1 MNSLIGLI
9 ILVVVMFVMPYYQ
22 EKRRREQEE
31 QKRQADAQKG
41 KENND
46 GSRDHESG
54 QQTWNAAW
62 SFAEGRHGAGSEKKK
77 GRGNKKHSDERFP
90 GLRREFPRITGV
102 DWKRFILAMVITAA
116 LSAVIYYFAL
126 PAMNPKSVGF
136 WFYLICVVFILD
148 ISYRIVAAR
157 AVYRNNAGGPGAVRS
172 MAHGTNERLV
182 FILRVAMG
190 LLIVVPIVIAIFGS
204 APFFHARAY
213 SRILTVED
221 GSVDDIPSVEG
232 TDSIAL
238 MDTESAQKL
247 GNREIGSLSN
257 VISQYDVSDYTQI
270 NYQDRPVK
278 TSPLRYAGF
287 FKWINNHKKGV
298 PGYIIVDPVRM
309 EADYQELPQGMIYV
323 RSAYFN
329 QYLDRRIRFAY
340 PTKMF
345 ANVHFEID
353 EEGRPWYVASVYDH
367 TIGLFG
373 GTQVIGVIIADPV
386 SGDMQYYE
394 VKDIP
399 QWVDEAFPG
408 TLICDQYNNY
418 AQLQNGFW
426 NSIIGQVG
434 CRRVTEAQYSGADE
448 TDVVS
453 DFGYIAKEGDV
464 WIYTGV
470 TSVNSDSS
478 NIGFILSNERTEQT
492 LFITCAGADEFSGM
506 AAAEGEVQEKR
517 YQASFPS
524 LILVDG
530 HPTYI
535 MVLKD
540 ANGLV
545 KMYAAVN
552 VEQYNMVATATT
564 QDDCIAKYRAL
575 MKGEI
580 SQEQATT
587 DTTGAGTGTAAEGGL
602 SDGSGSSTSG
612 GAESASGSSESA
624 SGSSVSDGSGSTG
637 APADQMPSDTSGFE
651 EKTITIRKMQA
662 IDRGGNTWLYVVD
675 SEDHIYKAQ
684 FDAVIDMLLK
694 EEGDTVTIRTD
705 GTYFVLP

>member
-9 ILVVVMFVMPYYQ
+9 ILIVVMFVMPYYQ
-22 EKRRREQEE
+22 EKRRREQEKE
-31 QKRQADAQKG
+31 KRQNTDAGESGDGEKG
-41 KENND
+41 
-46 GSRDHESG
+46 GSRNPGSG
-54 QQTWNAAW
+54 QQPWNAAFDFSW
-62 SFAEGRHGAGSEKKK
+62 NRKGTSSKEKSGKGSKKNS
-77 GRGNKKHSDERFP
+77 GGLFP
-90 GLRREFPRITGV
+90 GLRRKLPGITGV
-102 DWKRFILAMVITAA
+102 DWKRFILAMVMTAI

-126 PAMNPKSVGF
+126 PAVNLKSPGF
-136 WFYLICVVFILD
+136 WFYLVSVVFILD
-148 ISYRIVAAR
+148 ISYRLIAAR
-157 AVYRNNAGGPGAVRS
+157 AVYRNNAGSPGAVRS
-172 MAHGTNERLV
+172 MAHGANERLL
-182 FILRVAMG
+182 FILHAALG
-190 LLIVVPIVIAIFGS
+190 LLIAAPIVIAIFGS
-204 APFFHARAY
+204 TSFFHARAY

-221 GSVDDIPSVEG
+221 GSVEDIPSVEG

-278 TSPLRYAGF
+278 ISPLRYAGF
-287 FKWINNHKKGV
+287 FKWINNHKKGI

-309 EADYQELPQGMIYV
+309 EADYQELAQGMIYV

-345 ANVHFEID
+345 DNVHFEID

-448 TDVVS
+448 SDVVS
-453 DFGYIAKEGDV
+453 DFGYIAKDGDV

-478 NIGFILSNERTEQT
+478 NIGFILSNERIEKT

-552 VEQYNMVATATT
+552 VEQYNMVATATA
-564 QDDCIAKYRAL
+564 QDDCITKYRAL

-580 SQEQATT
+580 SQEQATA
-587 DTTGAGTGTAAEGGL
+587 DTTGTGNSGPAAAGGEEGSFG
-602 SDGSGSSTSG
+602 SKSEDSDENMPDGSGSGTSG
-612 GAESASGSSESA
+612 SA
-624 SGSSVSDGSGSTG
+624 G

-651 EKTITIRKMQA
+651 EKTITIRKMQP
-662 IDRGGNTWLYVVD
+662 IDRDGNTWLYVVD
-675 SEDHIYKAQ
+675 SEDHIYRAR

-694 EEGDTVTIRTD
+694 EEGDAVTIRTD
-705 GTYFVLP
+705 GTYFILP